1 MTTRTYTTKSG
12 TTFEWEETPDV
23 LEYINQLHQTH
34 VGNTERRGQD
44 SQEESKEN

>member
-23 LEYINQLHQTH
+23 LEYIKQLHQTH
-34 VGNTERRGQD
+34 VSNTTGRRQD
-44 SQEESKEN
+44 SQKESKES